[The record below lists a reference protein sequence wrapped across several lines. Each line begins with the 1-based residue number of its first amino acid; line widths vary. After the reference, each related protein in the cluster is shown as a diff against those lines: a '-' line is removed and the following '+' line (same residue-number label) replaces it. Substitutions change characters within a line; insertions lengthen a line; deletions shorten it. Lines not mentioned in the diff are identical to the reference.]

1 MLPLRRLLAWLPVVA
16 LLAGCDDYRAESTR
30 REIYKLAF
38 RTAQFHEA
46 LERCEADPKL
56 LAKHER
62 VWKENFDAAVPWL
75 EMERADIT
83 ARQDAGRL
91 GLGEDTELGCP
102 IVLKATK
109 ISFAAADRWANRIA
123 DEEYCGIMDCE

>member
-1 MLPLRRLLAWLPVVA
+1 MLSLRRLLSWLPVVA

-46 LERCEADPKL
+46 LERCEADPKTL
-56 LAKHER
+56 EKHEK

-83 ARQDAGRL
+83 ARQDAGRQ
-91 GLGEDTELGCP
+91 GLSEDAELGCP

-109 ISFAAADRWANRIA
+109 ISFAAADRWATRIA

>member
-1 MLPLRRLLAWLPVVA
+1 MASSVRSVALLSLVA

-46 LERCEADPKL
+46 LERCEADPKVL
-56 LAKHER
+56 EKHER
-62 VWKENFDAAVPWL
+62 LWTENFNAAVPWL
-75 EMERADIT
+75 EMEREAIT
-83 ARQDAGRL
+83 ARQDAGRD
-91 GLGEDTELGCP
+91 GLPEDTELGCP
-102 IVLKATK
+102 VVLKATS
-109 ISFAAADRWANRIA
+109 ISFAAAERWATRIA